1 MTTEKQPVHKSSFKY
16 QFKMSLRTIII
27 DDEPDSVKLLQ
38 MQLAQYCPQ
47 VEVVGSY
54 TSTVKALDGIETL
67 LPNLLFLDIEMPVMN
82 GFEMLEKVIHTNF
95 SIVFVTA
102 YNQFALK
109 AFRFNALDF
118 LVKPIDTKEL
128 VEAVTKAENRV
139 IPTSSQL
146 TMLQKQLRGEPV
158 TKIAIPGP
166 HGVSFI
172 DLNEIIYS
180 EASNNYSKLI
190 LTDGRH
196 FLISKT
202 LKDVQEVLEEE
213 HFLRVHRQYIINLNH
228 VKQFNRNE
236 GILTMTNGDNIP
248 IARNQKERL
257 VEKYRWL

>member
-1 MTTEKQPVHKSSFKY
+1 MT
-16 QFKMSLRTIII
+16 LRTIII
-27 DDEPDSVKLLQ
+27 DDEPDSVNLLKI
-38 MQLAQYCPQ
+38 QLTQNCTQ
-47 VEVVGSY
+47 VELVGSY
-54 TSTVKALDGIETL
+54 TSSIKALQNIEAL
-67 LPNLLFLDIEMPVMN
+67 EPDLLFLDIEMPVMN
-82 GFEMLEKVIHTNF
+82 GFELLEKILHLNF
-95 SIVFVTA
+95 SLVFVTA

-128 VEAVTKAENRV
+128 TEAVAKAEKR
-139 IPTSSQL
+139 IKPTSSQL

-158 TKIAIPGP
+158 TKIAIPGQ
-166 HGVSFI
+166 HGISFI
-172 DLNEIIYS
+172 DLNEIVYS

-190 LTDGRH
+190 LSDGRH
-196 FLISKT
+196 FLVSKT

>member
-1 MTTEKQPVHKSSFKY
+1 MV
-16 QFKMSLRTIII
+16 LRTIIL
-27 DDEPDSVKLLQ
+27 DDEPDSVNLLKI
-38 MQLAQYCPQ
+38 QLTQNCPQ
-47 VEVVGSY
+47 VEIVGIY
-54 TSTVKALDGIETL
+54 TSSVKALHDIETL
-67 LPNLLFLDIEMPVMN
+67 KPDLLFLDIEMPVMN
-82 GFEMLEKVIHTNF
+82 GFELLEKILHLNF
-95 SIVFVTA
+95 SVVFVTA

-128 VEAVTKAENRV
+128 MEAVSKAEKH
-139 IPTSSQL
+139 IKPTSSQL

-158 TKIAIPGP
+158 TKIAIPGQ
-166 HGVSFI
+166 HGISFI
-172 DLNEIIYS
+172 DLNEIVYS

-236 GILTMTNGDNIP
+236 GVLTMTNGENIP
-248 IARNQKERL
+248 VARNQKERL